1 MRFGIQMF
9 GVMIFGIHM
18 FEVMTICILFTVR
31 SVMTFGINVWN
42 DDSQDQ
48 LFK

>member
-1 MRFGIQMF
+1 MF
-9 GVMIFGIHM
+9 GVMISGIHL
-18 FEVMTICILFTVR
+18 FEVMPICILFTVK
-31 SVMTFGINVWN
+31 SVMIFGINVWN